1 MIDGNI
7 SEHYGF
13 YCDIENS
20 NNKYD
25 IKYVLIY
32 KNYQY
37 NVVRKIDYSKN
48 NKNNRQIDID
58 YYIITLKNKLY
69 NNFGILYDTNIDI
82 MEMHIEYDEKEE
94 KINEINHNNKVC
106 IVTFCVCVIFVFVCF
121 II

>member
-1 MIDGNI
+1 MMDGNI
-7 SEHYGF
+7 NEHYGF
-13 YCDIENS
+13 YCDIENL

-25 IKYVLIY
+25 IKYVVIY
-32 KNYQY
+32 RNYQY

-69 NNFGILYDTNIDI
+69 NSFGILYDTNIDI